1 MFKPFY
7 REDKILSQ
15 KPFLDY
21 EVQFNL
27 FHCIS
32 GEKELTALKTS
43 DNNAIALQNP
53 GHPMWLWINE
63 ALEKSTIDKIINS
76 LGNKLK
82 EEKLCGI
89 SGKPEF
95 VKTFADQYSKI
106 LGISNKISLSME
118 SYECKKVIKPKNIHG
133 KLIKAELGHLDIVSE
148 FWEGFVF
155 DCFGISIIREKQIT
169 AAKSMIESENLYLW
183 EVDNTICGMVNIAH
197 KSPKYVRIN
206 NVYTSLEQ
214 RKKGYAS
221 AMVARICLILI
232 KEGLTPMLYADVT
245 NNDSNKVYKTIGF
258 IERGRIDSIAF
269 DYK

>member
-1 MFKPFY
+1 MFEPFY
-7 REDKILSQ
+7 REDKILS
-15 KPFLDY
+15 KEPFLNY

-32 GEKELTALKTS
+32 EGKELTALKTI

-63 ALEKSTIDKIINS
+63 SLEKPMIDKIINS

-82 EEKLCGI
+82 EDKLCGI

-95 VKTFADQYSKI
+95 VKVFAEQYSKI
-106 LGISNKISLSME
+106 LGASNKISLSME
-118 SYECKKVIKPKNIHG
+118 SYECKKAIKPKKVPG
-133 KLIKAELGHLDIVSE
+133 KLIKAELKHLDIVAE

-155 DCFGISIIREKQIT
+155 DCFGISVIREKQISGV
-169 AAKSMIESENLYLW
+169 KSMIEFGNLYLW

-197 KSPKYVRIN
+197 KSQKYARIN
-206 NVYTSLEQ
+206 NVYTPLEQ

-221 AMVARICLILI
+221 AMVSEVCSILI

-245 NNDSNKVYKTIGF
+245 NDDSNKVYKTIGF